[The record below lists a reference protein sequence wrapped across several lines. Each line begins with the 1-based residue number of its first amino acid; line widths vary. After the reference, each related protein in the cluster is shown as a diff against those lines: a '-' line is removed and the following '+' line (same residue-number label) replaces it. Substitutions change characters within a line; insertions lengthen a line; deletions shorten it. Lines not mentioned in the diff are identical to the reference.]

1 MKGAFEPLISEQYSL
16 LILTV
21 GCVAVDIV
29 DCAENRHKVFDSL
42 TRDIYGKRVTGHF
55 AQKNF
60 SHKSFSTSFGRFTQ
74 FLVVVLHNYK

>member
-1 MKGAFEPLISEQYSL
+1 MSLNGAFESLISEQYSL

-42 TRDIYGKRVTGHF
+42 TRDTYGKRVTGHL
-55 AQKNF
+55 AQKTF
-60 SHKSFSTSFGRFTQ
+60 RTSLLAQVLDRSHNS
-74 FLVVVLHNYK
+74 